1 MKIAIGSDH
10 AGFKLKE
17 TVKEFLK
24 TSGIEVIDFGT
35 HSEESADY
43 PDFAFPVAEAVAKKE
58 FDFGILIC
66 GTGIGMSITA
76 NKVAGIRAA
85 LCNDLFT
92 ANCSKEHNDAN
103 VLCMGGRIVGEG
115 LAKAIVQTWLERK
128 FQGGRHERRVKK
140 IEEYE
145 TKAHSN

>member
-1 MKIAIGSDH
+1 
-10 AGFKLKE
+10 
-17 TVKEFLK
+17 
-24 TSGIEVIDFGT
+24 VIDFGT

>member
-103 VLCMGGRIVGEG
+103 VLCMGGRIAGEG

>member
-43 PDFAFPVAEAVAKKE
+43 PDFAFPVAEAIAKKE

>member
-115 LAKAIVQTWLERK
+115 LAKAIVQTWLEKK

>member
-43 PDFAFPVAEAVAKKE
+43 PDFAFPVAEAVVKKE

-66 GTGIGMSITA
+66 STGIGMSITA

-92 ANCSKEHNDAN
+92 ANYSKEHNDAN
-103 VLCMGGRIVGEG
+103 VLCMGGRIIGEG

-128 FQGGRHERRVKK
+128 FQGGRHEKRVKK

>member
-66 GTGIGMSITA
+66 STGIGMSITA

>member
-66 GTGIGMSITA
+66 STGIGMSITA

-92 ANCSKEHNDAN
+92 ANCSKEHNNAN

>member
-92 ANCSKEHNDAN
+92 ASCSKEHNDAN

>member
-43 PDFAFPVAEAVAKKE
+43 PDFAFPVAEAIAK
-58 FDFGILIC
+58 
-66 GTGIGMSITA
+66 
-76 NKVAGIRAA
+76 
-85 LCNDLFT
+85 
-92 ANCSKEHNDAN
+92 
-103 VLCMGGRIVGEG
+103 
-115 LAKAIVQTWLERK
+115 
-128 FQGGRHERRVKK
+128 
-140 IEEYE
+140 
-145 TKAHSN
+145 

>member
-43 PDFAFPVAEAVAKKE
+43 PDFAFPVAEAVVKKE

-92 ANCSKEHNDAN
+92 ANYSKEHNDAN

>member
-24 TSGIEVIDFGT
+24 TSGIEVTDFGT

-66 GTGIGMSITA
+66 STGIGMSITA

-92 ANCSKEHNDAN
+92 ANCSKEHNNAN

>member
-145 TKAHSN
+145 TRAHSN

>member
-92 ANCSKEHNDAN
+92 ANYSKEHNDAN

-115 LAKAIVQTWLERK
+115 LAKAIVQTWLEKK

>member
-35 HSEESADY
+35 HSEESTDY

-66 GTGIGMSITA
+66 STGIGMSITA

-92 ANCSKEHNDAN
+92 ANYSKEHNDAN
-103 VLCMGGRIVGEG
+103 ILCMGGRIIGEG

-128 FQGGRHERRVKK
+128 FQGGRHEKRVKK

-145 TKAHSN
+145 TRAHSN

>member
-58 FDFGILIC
+58 FNFGILIC

-128 FQGGRHERRVKK
+128 FQGGRHKRRVKK

>member
-58 FDFGILIC
+58 FNFGILIC